1 MHYLATGA
9 DWQAES
15 SPSAGNKFQH
25 CTISNIVVT
34 RTGTGGEG
42 EVVQQAVRAGAE
54 HRHGGQDGQGAHLD
68 RDGDMDRRAVNL
80 PDQ

>member
-1 MHYLATGA
+1 M
-9 DWQAES
+9 
-15 SPSAGNKFQH
+15 
-25 CTISNIVVT
+25 T

-54 HRHGGQDGQGAHLD
+54 HRHGGQHGQGAHLD
-68 RDGDMDRRAVNL
+68 RDGDMDRSGGVNL